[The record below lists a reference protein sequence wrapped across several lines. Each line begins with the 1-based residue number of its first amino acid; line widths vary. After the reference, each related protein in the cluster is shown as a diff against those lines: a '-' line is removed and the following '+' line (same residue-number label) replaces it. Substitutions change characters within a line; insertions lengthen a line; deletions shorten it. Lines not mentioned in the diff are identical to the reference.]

1 MNHLRR
7 VQVGKGGGKGK
18 QKCKPKCKPKWPEAE
33 VYEKWEMEGLTRA
46 QIQEAERLGVPLNG
60 DLDAWDVYALVEEKK
75 SRLHNALVTLKAHLA
90 TKPKKGGRS
99 HRKKGRATRKKGA
112 TRKTRRT
119 RLRVKSKVG
128 GSKPGFHPGVKNNVA
143 KYASYDIPDVYSSRS
158 KGLDVNVSD
167 KYYTYTKDGN
177 DKYGITA

>member
-1 MNHLRR
+1 MNHLRK
-7 VQVGKGGGKGK
+7 VQVGKGKGK
-18 QKCKPKCKPKWPEAE
+18 RKWPKAE
-33 VYEKWEMEGLTRA
+33 VYEKWEMDGLTLKE
-46 QIQEAERLGVPLNG
+46 IQEAERLGVPLNG

-75 SRLHNALVTLKAHLA
+75 RLLKKTAIRK
-90 TKPKKGGRS
+90 TRQTPRKRGGT
-99 HRKKGRATRKKGA
+99 HRKQGRATRKKRA

-119 RLRVKSKVG
+119 RSRVKSKVG

-143 KYASYDIPDVYSSRS
+143 KYASYDIQDVYSGCS
-158 KGLDVNVSD
+158 KGLDINVPD